1 MLAMMLGD
9 GGGHLLQLGILK
21 LIGIIGGYPAAHGD
35 MGQLIFDDVQ
45 VLAGQAASAGVGH

>member
-9 GGGHLLQLGILK
+9 GSGHLLQLGILK

-45 VLAGQAASAGVGH
+45 VFAGQAASAGVGH